1 MFRRVSNHRYHP
13 YLDAEI
19 ISGIDSYIL
28 RIILGDTPSLRPFQQ
43 RQDQNH
49 LSFPS
54 PYSLSLSWN
63 LKIQESFN
71 ITEMYNILETIKEF
85 IYIYSLVFYRTIY
98 M

>member
-1 MFRRVSNHRYHP
+1 MSQHRLVVFERKVNED
-13 YLDAEI
+13 LD
-19 ISGIDSYIL
+19 IL
-28 RIILGDTPSLRPFQQ
+28 RTILGDAPSLRPFQQ

-63 LKIQESFN
+63 LKVQKSFY
-71 ITEMYNILETIKEF
+71 ITKLYNILETIKEF
-85 IYIYSLVFYRTIY
+85 VYIYSMVFYKTIY